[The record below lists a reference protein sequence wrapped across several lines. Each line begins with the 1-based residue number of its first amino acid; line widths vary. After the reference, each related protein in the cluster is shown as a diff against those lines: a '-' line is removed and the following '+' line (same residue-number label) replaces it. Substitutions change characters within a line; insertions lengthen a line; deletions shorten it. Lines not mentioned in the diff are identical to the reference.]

1 MPEFLILR
9 LRGVMQ
15 AWGRHTYEDFR
26 PVELFPTRSGLVG
39 LLGACLGIDRA
50 EPGRLRDLSESFAY
64 AARSDAR
71 TRSEF
76 KTEKP
81 LLPRKITDYHTI
93 LEPRLVP
100 GSTRKGAV
108 VSPREY
114 LCDAHFTVALQSHPE
129 AVFSLEEIRA
139 AVKKPVYTPTLGRR
153 SCPLT
158 HPLLEPGREIVVADD
173 LQAALALVPPHRG
186 TIYSQIQGDSP
197 NRYAVRDVPT
207 GHPKR
212 QFAARTIF
220 IHAETSFDPLE
231 AFDPAEENE
240 E

>member
-26 PVELFPTRSGLVG
+26 PVEIFPTRSGLVG

-50 EPGRLRDLSESFAY
+50 EPGRLRDLSESFRY
-64 AARSDAR
+64 AARADAR
-71 TRSEF
+71 TRLEY
-76 KTEKP
+76 KKEKS

-114 LCDAHFTVALQSHPE
+114 LCDAHFTVALEGRPE

-139 AVKKPVYTPTLGRR
+139 AARKPFFTPTLGRR
-153 SCPLT
+153 SCPLSF
-158 HPLLEPGREIVVADD
+158 PLLDPALETVTADD
-173 LQAALALVPPHRG
+173 LHAALALVPPGAG
-186 TIYSQIQGDSP
+186 TIYSEMPGDSP
-197 NRYAVRDVPT
+197 NRYTVRDVPT

-212 QFAARTIF
+212 QFAARTLY
-220 IHAETSFDPLE
+220 IHAETPFDPV
-231 AFDPAEENE
+231 DPAEESE
-240 E
+240 D